1 MNPYVLLRISRDA
14 SVSEIEDAYDALF
27 DEYEPRAQEGHA
39 DAIDALNALNDARD
53 TLVDPNRRAKVDAR
67 LARAEQ
73 PAPAPKPKAA
83 PPRETPR
90 PPSPPLVERPPRP
103 PRPGGRPGAGPA
115 TIKTRRRAS
124 YALPEVKPR
133 RSWLPLLPFLV
144 AIAVLGFAIAVG
156 VTYLLTRDDGVPDDL
171 PAGATVATVNGVPIY
186 QRELDEREAI
196 DKNNALNDPL
206 FSSFFDPNTI
216 TGTRALDT
224 LKYDSLDK
232 LINMEVIKQQA
243 QKEGIWPTP
252 EQQEELVRQTA
263 ATDQLPG
270 EGFKQMLARIGVSE
284 AKYRRTVI
292 ENVVYTVMANQHLP
306 AEGTP
311 ELRTEG
317 FIKWICDTR
326 AGYDVKILL
335 TFIVTNNPPC
345 TSGLPSDVPLPGI
358 DQTTPPEAEPTAVT
372 PAEPAS
378 PPPGPNPTSAP

>member
-1 MNPYVLLRISRDA
+1 MNPYEILRISPSA

-53 TLVDPNRRAKVDAR
+53 TLVDPNRRAKLDAR

-90 PPSPPLVERPPRP
+90 PPRP
-103 PRPGGRPGAGPA
+103 PRPGGRAGAGAA

-133 RSWLPLLPFLV
+133 RSWLPLLPFFV
-144 AIAVLGFAIAVG
+144 AIAVLAFAIAVG

-171 PAGATVATVNGVPIY
+171 PTGATVATVNGVPIY

-196 DKNNALNDPL
+196 DRNNALNDPL
-206 FSSFFDPNTI
+206 FSAFFDPSTI

-252 EQQEELVRQTA
+252 AQQEELVRQTA
-263 ATDQLPG
+263 AADQQPG
-270 EGFKQMLARIGVSE
+270 ESFKQMLARIG
-284 AKYRRTVI
+284 
-292 ENVVYTVMANQHLP
+292 
-306 AEGTP
+306 
-311 ELRTEG
+311 
-317 FIKWICDTR
+317 
-326 AGYDVKILL
+326 
-335 TFIVTNNPPC
+335 
-345 TSGLPSDVPLPGI
+345 
-358 DQTTPPEAEPTAVT
+358 
-372 PAEPAS
+372 
-378 PPPGPNPTSAP
+378 